1 MAANFLLAILIAIFA
16 VACLVQPNSKA
27 TVSSQSSQ
35 SSSQIC
41 ASGVPTPNSDLV
53 QFTVKVTDSSGKSI
67 TGLSEDSFRVTQSGQ
82 QMPLEFFEVSPPAS
96 IGLVID
102 TSGSMV
108 GKLDQVR
115 ASGSQFIGG
124 VNPSDDIFLF
134 AFSGRPFLLQ
144 PFATDHALIISGLE
158 TVHAFGRTAM
168 FDSTIDAVNV
178 S

>member
-67 TGLSEDSFRVTQSGQ
+67 TGLSEDSFRVTQSCQ

-102 TSGSMV
+102 SSGSMV

-124 VNPSDDIFLF
+124 VNVRLRSRSSDPGAAL
-134 AFSGRPFLLQ
+134 SGHVCQIVYCWRFPILASRSTMHLIRLL
-144 PFATDHALIISGLE
+144 P
-158 TVHAFGRTAM
+158 R
-168 FDSTIDAVNV
+168 
-178 S
+178 